1 MAKQIKSS
9 IELAMEKMAKLPKLT
24 KDEIRERQEK
34 EYAPQGQALAR
45 DLLTDVLAETRLKV
59 ELFKHEGE
67 RGRIVRKAFYASLCQ
82 AIDLE
87 DAETT
92 AKACDAIRL
101 LVHDDYLEEAAS
113 HLDSLDGILRDYER
127 QKQQELAAIEEAE
140 SACLR
145 DLGVSGSAIRPN
157 PRENERWR
165 RKWSELQQAF
175 RPQADE
181 IKQELTDRLASS
193 LLERS

>member
-45 DLLTDVLAETRLKV
+45 DLLTGVLAETRLEA
-59 ELFKHEGE
+59 ELFKHEDE
-67 RGRIVRKAFYASLCQ
+67 RGRIVRKAFSASLCQ
-82 AIDLE
+82 AINLE

-92 AKACDAIRL
+92 AKVCNAIKL
-101 LVHDDYLEEAAS
+101 LVHDDYLEEAAR
-113 HLDSLDGILRDYER
+113 HLDGLDGMLRDYER

-140 SACLR
+140 GACVR
-145 DLGVSGSAIRPN
+145 DLGVSGSAIRLN

-165 RKWSELQQAF
+165 QKWSELQQAF

-181 IKQELTDRLASS
+181 IKRELTDHLASS

>member
-45 DLLTDVLAETRLKV
+45 DLLTGVLAETRLEV

-67 RGRIVRKAFYASLCQ
+67 RGRIVRKAFSASLCQ

-92 AKACDAIRL
+92 AKVCNAVKL
-101 LVHDDYLEEAAS
+101 LVHDDYLEEAAR
-113 HLDSLDGILRDYER
+113 HLDGLDGILQDYER

-140 SACLR
+140 SACVR
-145 DLGVSGSAIRPN
+145 DLGVSGSAIRLN

-165 RKWSELQQAF
+165 QKWSELQQAF

-181 IKQELTDRLASS
+181 IKRELTDHLASS